1 MGWKRDPPMPRG
13 YYGCALVYPIVE
25 TTAGELCGKPLSYAL
40 ELVRKAKSEAND
52 EYMRST
58 VDFLASRKWPPMV
71 VDRTFCVSDISAIGE
86 DRMDFGW
93 GKRIAGGIPMAADI
107 MNKLPSYFM
116 KCKGADGKDC
126 MVVPMYLP
134 RTAMDRF
141 AAQISI
147 WTKNQQAG
155 RWLDLQF

>member
-1 MGWKRDPPMPRG
+1 
-13 YYGCALVYPIVE
+13 
-25 TTAGELCGKPLSYAL
+25 
-40 ELVRKAKSEAND
+40 
-52 EYMRST
+52 
-58 VDFLASRKWPPMV
+58 MV
-71 VDRTFCVSDISAIGE
+71 VDWTFCVSDISAIGE

-107 MNKLPSYFM
+107 KNKLPSYFM
-116 KCKGADGKDC
+116 KYKGADGKDC

-155 RWLDLQF
+155 RLQ